1 MNKGRWDRSQGYVN
15 DNLFNKKWIELCRDK
30 LSDDGTIWISGT
42 FHNIFSVAQQ
52 LTELNFHILNV
63 VTWVKTNP
71 PPNLSCRY
79 FTHSTEFIIW
89 ARKTKHSSHYYNY
102 ELMKIINDGKQMR
115 DVWHFP
121 AIARWEKTCGKH
133 PTQKPLAVLCRIIMA
148 STHNNA
154 WILDPFSGSGTT
166 GIAACLL
173 GRNYLGI
180 EKEMDF
186 SNVSKRRY
194 LELVDN
200 IPLFLERLAIPNVS
214 GLIDKTDQIKLCE
227 EPPFYE
233 KQLLI

>member
-1 MNKGRWDRSQGYVN
+1 
-15 DNLFNKKWIELCRDK
+15 
-30 LSDDGTIWISGT
+30 
-42 FHNIFSVAQQ
+42 
-52 LTELNFHILNV
+52 
-63 VTWVKTNP
+63 
-71 PPNLSCRY
+71 
-79 FTHSTEFIIW
+79 
-89 ARKTKHSSHYYNY
+89 
-102 ELMKIINDGKQMR
+102 
-115 DVWHFP
+115 
-121 AIARWEKTCGKH
+121 
-133 PTQKPLAVLCRIIMA
+133 MA